1 MFLAGDSQPEDRR
14 ASLQRYFERVHFMPG
29 VPGGY
34 LSGHFSHNHG
44 GQEGEPRSR
53 YHWLSREH
61 YDSGQFDLKQY
72 RLVAAMQRLAF
83 CGILSSRLAS
93 PSVSLVEDVLR
104 RCLELVPALP
114 RGLEIAQRTLASLDD
129 RVRNHPPYSDDP
141 Q

>member
-1 MFLAGDSQPEDRR
+1 
-14 ASLQRYFERVHFMPG
+14 MPG

-34 LSGHFSHNHG
+34 LSGHFYHNHG

-72 RLVAAMQRLAF
+72 RLVAAVQRLAF

-129 RVRNHPPYSDDP
+129 CVRDHPAHPRDP
-141 Q
+141 GSVKM